1 MAHFAKLGINSKV
14 MAVHVLNNDD
24 MKNADGNEDETV
36 GQQRLQDIHGWPA
49 QLWIQTSYNTRN
61 NKYWNAD
68 GSEAS
73 DQSKKLR
80 GNYAGIGFTWDEDNQ
95 IFWPPQPHAS
105 WTKNTSTASWD
116 APITYPSV
124 TTYNTTWTQSQID
137 AGSAP
142 DGTSAGDARNNVF
155 YRIYWDEAAYQ
166 ANNSK
171 GWEANKETG
180 DDVFEWNGS
189 AWVAQ

>member
-1 MAHFAKLGINSKV
+1 MAHFAKIGINSKV

-49 QLWIQTSYNTRN
+49 QMWIQTSYNTRG
-61 NKYWNAD
+61 NKYYNAD
-68 GSEAS
+68 GTEHS

-80 GNYAGIGFTWDEDNQ
+80 GNYAGIGYTWDEDNQ
-95 IFWPPQPHAS
+95 IFWAPQQHAS
-105 WTKNTSTASWD
+105 WTKDISTAGWKS
-116 APITYPSV
+116 PITFPSV
-124 TTYNTTWTQSQID
+124 TTYTAADSSTQQWII
-137 AGSAP
+137 GWNE
-142 DGTSAGDARNNVF
+142 T
-155 YRIYWDEAAYQ
+155 AYQ

-171 GWEANKETG
+171 GWEATKATG
-180 DDVFEWNGS
+180 PAVFEWNGS